1 MAEPRAE
8 VRNAADAEQV
18 KRAERKTVRREAI
31 RAANI
36 KAVMST
42 VEGRAFVWDL
52 LERARVF
59 ESIWHPSAAIH
70 YNAGRQDFGHELQ
83 ALVLGVDEDSYDLMA
98 REARGRAKREGI
110 ETDAQHTASATAG
123 RQ

>member
-18 KRAERKTVRREAI
+18 KRAERKTARRAALE
-31 RAANI
+31 AANI

-42 VEGRAFVWDL
+42 LEGRAFVWEL
-52 LERARVF
+52 LTRARVF

-83 ALVLGVDEDSYDLMA
+83 ALILGVDEELYDQMA
-98 REARGRAKREGI
+98 REARGRAKRDAN

>member
-8 VRNAADAEQV
+8 VRNAADPEQV
-18 KRAERKTVRREAI
+18 ARAGRKTAKREAI
-31 RAANI
+31 RASNI

-42 VEGRAFVWDL
+42 GEGRAFMWEL

-83 ALVLGVDEDSYDLMA
+83 ALLLEVDEDLYDLMA
-98 REARGRAKREGI
+98 REARARGKRDAA
-110 ETDAQHTASATAG
+110 ETDAVHTPSSTTG